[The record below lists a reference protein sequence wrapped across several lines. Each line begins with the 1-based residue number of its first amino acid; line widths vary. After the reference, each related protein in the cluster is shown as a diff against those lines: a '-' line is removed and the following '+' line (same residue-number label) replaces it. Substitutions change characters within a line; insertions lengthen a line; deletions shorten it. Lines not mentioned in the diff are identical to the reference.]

1 MKFHF
6 KIALIICII
15 FINLLGNNLFSQI
28 NNIDFNKLKVEQI
41 TPPEI
46 LKIKNEMVK
55 NNLSIDDLEKL
66 AMSKGMKANEFSLL
80 KIKLETDVPKTNVE
94 LGSKIDAEPIDL
106 DIESQNNPKA
116 FKSKIFG
123 SDLFTNPSLTFE
135 PNSNMATPLNYI
147 LGTGDEMQ
155 IIIYGI
161 QEFSTSTHVSKEGKI
176 NIPNIGLIN
185 VSGMTFEAAT
195 AYIKKACGNVFSTIR
210 SGQSNVS
217 ITLTKIRTIKV
228 TIIGGKKSG
237 NYSVSSLATLF
248 NALYLAGGPDENGS
262 YRNIELIRD
271 NKIIKKIYIYKYII
285 NGDQSDNVGLKE
297 NDIIRIP
304 VYNCRV
310 SIEGRIKTSGI
321 FELLPEENFN
331 DLLKYCSGFSESAYL
346 SSIKLIQNTE
356 KELRIIDL
364 TKDEYISYKPKSGD
378 VFKVGEILNKFENR
392 ISIKGSVYRPDD
404 YSFSPGMKVSNL
416 ISKADGLT
424 GDAYMNQAQIT
435 RLREDYSKEIIS
447 ISLNKVFSG
456 DSLHDIKLNKED
468 ELLVFSMFDFKDN
481 QNINIGGEV
490 RKPGKY
496 PFVKNIKLFDLLIQ
510 SGGFTDEASK
520 RIEISRIIKKD
531 QIILD
536 QKEIATIL
544 TIEITDNV
552 LTDESKNIVLE
563 PNDVIQVRKIPIY
576 QNQKSVL
583 ILGYVEY
590 PGNYTIA
597 NKDERILDLINRT
610 GGLKSEANQEGIYVI
625 RGESKIPINYI
636 KILKKPNSLQNIRLQ
651 PGDEVRVLKLVR
663 AIKIEGSVSVNT
675 EIPFEKGK
683 SVRYYLNSVGG
694 VNENGWKKK
703 IYCVYPNGITSST
716 KSILFI
722 KNYPEV
728 LAGTTIKIPAKP
740 EKKERSSANFVGI
753 ASVSTSMATMI
764 AVLAKLF
771 QE

>member
-1 MKFHF
+1 MKFLF
-6 KIALIICII
+6 KITLIIGILII
-15 FINLLGNNLFSQI
+15 NTIDNNLFSQI
-28 NNIDFNKLKVEQI
+28 NTIDFNKLKVEQI
-41 TPPEI
+41 TPSEI

-55 NNLSIDDLEKL
+55 NNLTIDDLEKL
-66 AMSKGMKANEFSLL
+66 AITKGMKANEFSLL
-80 KIKLETDVPKTNVE
+80 KVKLETEVPKSNVE
-94 LGSKIDAEPIDL
+94 LGSKIKEEPIEM

-161 QEFSTSTHVSKEGKI
+161 QEFSTSTYVSKEGKI
-176 NIPNIGLIN
+176 NIPNVGLIN
-185 VSGMTFEAAT
+185 VSGMTIEAAT
-195 AYIKKACGNVFSTIR
+195 SHIKKACSKVFITIS

-217 ITLTKIRTIKV
+217 VTLTKIRTIKV

-237 NYSVSSLATLF
+237 NYSVSSLSSLF

-262 YRNIELIRD
+262 FRNIELIRD
-271 NKIIKKIYIYKYII
+271 NKIIKKIDIYKFIL
-285 NGDQSDNVGLKE
+285 NGDQSDNIGLKE

-310 SIEGRIKTSGI
+310 SIEGRIKTAGI
-321 FELLPEENFN
+321 FELLPGENFN

-346 SSIKLIQNTE
+346 STIKLIQNTE

-364 TKDEYISYKPKSGD
+364 TKDEYTSYKPKSGD

-404 YSFSPGMKVSNL
+404 YSFSKGMKVSNL

-424 GDAYMNQAQIT
+424 GDAYLNQAQIT
-435 RLREDYSKEIIS
+435 RLKDDFSKEIIS
-447 ISLNKVFSG
+447 INLSKVFAG
-456 DSLHDIKLNKED
+456 DSLHDVKLNKED
-468 ELLVFSMFDFKDN
+468 ELLIFSMFDFKDN

-496 PFVKNIKLFDLLIQ
+496 PFVKNIKLYDLLIQ

-531 QIILD
+531 QIIQD

-544 TIEITDNV
+544 TIEITDNT
-552 LTDESKNIVLE
+552 LTDESKNIILE

-583 ILGYVEY
+583 ILGSVEY

-597 NKDERILDLINRT
+597 NKDERILDLIART

-683 SVRYYLNSVGG
+683 NVRYYLNSVGG

-703 IYCVYPNGITSST
+703 IYCVYPNGIVSST
-716 KSILFI
+716 KSFLFI

-728 LAGTTIKIPAKP
+728 LAGSTIKIPEKP
-740 EKKERSSANFVGI
+740 EKKEHSTANIVGI